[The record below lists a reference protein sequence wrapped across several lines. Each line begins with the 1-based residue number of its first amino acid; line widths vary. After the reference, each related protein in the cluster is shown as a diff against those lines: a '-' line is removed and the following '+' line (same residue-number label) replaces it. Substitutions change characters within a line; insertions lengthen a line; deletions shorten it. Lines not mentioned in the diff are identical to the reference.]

1 MRGFSRIWFVGT
13 ALACAFA
20 VAAPACAQG
29 SYSPYDESAAS
40 ALSRYVRALADNSKD
55 FNSLIGAGRA
65 ALELGD
71 TQAAAGFFARADE
84 VNPRSPLPQA
94 GMGAISVANGDPKAA
109 MPYFTR
115 AQQLG
120 ATKAMIGCDRGLAYD
135 LLGQQAAAQADYRAA
150 MNGSD
155 GDKARRRMALSLA
168 ISGDKAG
175 ALDAIAP
182 LSAKGDS
189 ASPRVRAFVLA
200 LTGDPGGAMRLI
212 NAAMPG
218 SSASVAPFVQRLASL
233 AAGQKAAA
241 VNLGIFPNSS
251 NSVIASTATSASVA
265 APLSPPSSVQMAQ
278 SVISDRLAGI
288 DALLRAPSASPR
300 PAQPALQPS
309 PVTGQPQP
317 KAVRAAYSPRGE
329 VGQRPTTGCAGPGQ
343 NLASARERSRR
354 WRAFRQVSAAEVREP
369 RYVRRY
375 SGLCCGE

>member
-1 MRGFSRIWFVGT
+1 MVIRRQR
-13 ALACAFA
+13 C
-20 VAAPACAQG
+20 P
-29 SYSPYDESAAS
+29 D
-40 ALSRYVRALADNSKD
+40 
-55 FNSLIGAGRA
+55 
-65 ALELGD
+65 
-71 TQAAAGFFARADE
+71 
-84 VNPRSPLPQA
+84 
-94 GMGAISVANGDPKAA
+94 
-109 MPYFTR
+109 FTR

-233 AAGQKAAA
+233 AADKRLLQSISAS
-241 VNLGIFPNSS
+241 FPILS

-317 KAVRAAYSPRGE
+317 KAVRAAYSPE
-329 VGQRPTTGCAGPGQ
+329 VKSVSVQRLGAPVQAKIWLQ
-343 NLASARERSRR
+343 LASGHDAGALSGKFQRLKSENPDMFDGIPGYVAENSGDARLVIGPFRGASDASIFADDLRTIGVAVSRWTNSATDR
-354 WRAFRQVSAAEVREP
+354 IVQVAAE
-369 RYVRRY
+369 
-375 SGLCCGE
+375 